1 VLDDGGF
8 VDFGFDDIGG
18 ALGQHPDRRLDLAVE
33 TLSDMPREAA
43 STSC

>member
-18 ALGQHPDRRLDLAVE
+18 ALGQHPDRGLDLAVE
-33 TLSDMPREAA
+33 TLNYTPRATT